1 MYFVDR
7 SDAGRR
13 LAARLLAHRGPEVVV
28 VGLPR
33 GGVPVAA
40 EVARAL
46 GAPLDVIVV
55 RKVGVP
61 GQPELAV
68 GAVGEGDVLVVDDEV
83 RRLTGVSDDALAH
96 AETRARAELDDAL
109 ARFRGGRAAMALTGR
124 TVIVVDDG
132 VATGSTAR
140 AACRVAR
147 ARGAAR
153 VVLAVPVAPAGWI
166 DRMGDA
172 ADEYVAVMA
181 PADLQSVG
189 QAYHEFEP
197 VDDALVRAC
206 LRDPGADDPTL
217 VCDRDVTVRIG
228 ELALRGCLRVP
239 ERAIGT
245 VVFAHGAGSSHASP
259 RNRYMAAVLNQAR
272 VATLLVDLLA
282 ADEARDRTT
291 GFDIPLLGARIV
303 GASRWVREEPG
314 LADLPLGYV
323 GASTGA
329 PAAFWAVA
337 EGGSDAVAVVSR
349 GGRADLAHE
358 WLGRVRCPTL
368 LIVGG
373 HDDQVLALNREA
385 MFHLHGEVRLAVVP
399 GATHLFAEPGALDLA
414 AGLARDFLVRH
425 LLRAQRSL
433 AASTPDASSPAMRS
447 SS

>member
-13 LAARLLAHRGPEVVV
+13 LGSRLLACRGPEVVV

-40 EVARAL
+40 EVARVL

-55 RKVGVP
+55 RTGS
-61 GQPELAV
+61 A
-68 GAVGEGDVLVVDDEV
+68 
-83 RRLTGVSDDALAH
+83 RLRGRG
-96 AETRARAELDDAL
+96 TRAS
-109 ARFRGGRAAMALTGR
+109 LTGR

-147 ARGAAR
+147 AARAAR
-153 VVLAVPVAPAGWI
+153 VVLAVPVAPAGWV

-172 ADEYVAVMA
+172 ADEYVALVT
-181 PADLQSVG
+181 PADLQAVG
-189 QAYHEFEP
+189 QAYHEFGP
-197 VDDALVRAC
+197 VDDAVVAAC
-206 LRDPGADDPTL
+206 LVDPGADDPAL
-217 VCDRDVTVRIG
+217 VRDGEVTVRMG
-228 ELALRGCLRVP
+228 DLALPGCLRVP

-259 RNRYMAAVLNQAR
+259 RNRYMAGVLNQAR
-272 VATLLVDLLA
+272 IATLLVDLLA
-282 ADEARDRTT
+282 ADEAGDRPK
-291 GFDIPLLGARIV
+291 GFDVPLLGQRIV
-303 GASRWVREEPG
+303 GVSRWLRNEPG
-314 LADLPLGYV
+314 LASLPIGYV

-329 PAAFWAVA
+329 PAALWAVT
-337 EGGSDAVAVVSR
+337 EGGSDAVAVVAR
-349 GGRADLAHE
+349 GGRADLAQE
-358 WLGRVRCPTL
+358 WLDAVRCPVL
-368 LIVGG
+368 LIVGA

-399 GATHLFAEPGALDLA
+399 GATHLFAEPGTLELC

-433 AASTPDASSPAMRS
+433 ADSTPAASSAAMRS